1 MNRGELKQLAQK
13 YLTGASTEEEKELLH
28 QWYDATTDGEVE
40 NIQADAS
47 EEQVKQRILFN
58 LQKSIRLEKKSLP
71 VITRRDV
78 SVKRILLQATSVA
91 AILLMG
97 LFISHPVNKRATG
110 NKTMVSLCSGK
121 MTMSACS
128 KMGCNGKKN

>member
-1 MNRGELKQLAQK
+1 MNRRELRQLAQK
-13 YLTGASTEEEKELLH
+13 YLTGTSTEEEKELLH
-28 QWYDATTDGEVE
+28 QWYDAATDGEDE

-58 LQKSIRLEKKSLP
+58 LQKRMRLEKKSFLT
-71 VITRRDV
+71 ITRCDV
-78 SVKRILLQATSVA
+78 SVKRILLQTTSVA

-97 LFISHPVNKRATG
+97 LFTSHPVNKRATG

-121 MTMSACS
+121 MTMSGCS
-128 KMGCNGKKN
+128 KMGCNGKMN